1 MNKLCRAVVAA
12 SGFAVMAACDSTPLS
27 ESTDGSGAT
36 AARQCGPAV
45 GTGTGDPAASHR
57 IAVGL
62 RNVPAALPCE
72 ARLRITVYGYDRM
85 VADVAATP
93 LLSVVEPVPASATLV
108 LHVDDTDFQRIA
120 FQTGVTA
127 TLGHYLDVDLDV
139 DGDGRVCGGDLSQD
153 FGASPMV
160 FFRYD
165 DTSAAATVA
174 LRVNGDLCP

>member
-1 MNKLCRAVVAA
+1 MKTLCRKVVTVC
-12 SGFAVMAACDSTPLS
+12 GLVGLAACDSTPLS
-27 ESTDGSGAT
+27 ESTDGGDAT
-36 AARQCGPAV
+36 VARHCGPAT

-57 IAVGL
+57 IAVDL

-72 ARLRITVYGYDRM
+72 ARVRITVYGYDRM

-108 LHVDDTDFQRIA
+108 LHVDDSDFQRIA
-120 FQTGVTA
+120 FQTGVTS

-139 DGDGRVCGGDLSQD
+139 DGDGTVCGADLSQD
-153 FGASPMV
+153 FSASPMV
-160 FFRYD
+160 FFRYE
-165 DTSAAATVA
+165 DTSAAASVA